1 MPRCSTLSAACA
13 VILAATLV
21 RADEPSATK
30 HQLAYRFEP
39 GQTLEY
45 ISEHTSTIFVQV
57 GDAADTVSHTVE
69 SGKRYEVVSVDE
81 TGRAVLRPMIHYAL
95 LTADHQGQRVEWDSR
110 SGEEAPEEFKGI
122 DTTLN
127 VALGTIEVTPSGVI
141 KVVSLR
147 GGAADA
153 SQLQEDHFDLFPTL
167 PEEPIAV
174 GESWKEN
181 FEVQILA
188 NQNLKKTVSMQRL
201 LTLKS
206 VEDGRAVI
214 DVRTLIL
221 SPIRDP
227 IEEGQLIQR
236 TPSGTITLDIESGR
250 LLSREM
256 KIDKRVVG
264 FQGPQTSLQVVGTRN
279 ESLAAEERAA
289 DRRESAQV
297 Q

>member
-1 MPRCSTLSAACA
+1 MLRGLTLSAACVVMLA
-13 VILAATLV
+13 VPAV
-21 RADEPSATK
+21 PADEPAATTY
-30 HQLAYRFEP
+30 QLAYRFEP

-45 ISEHTSTIFVQV
+45 VSEHASTIFVQV
-57 GDAADTVSHTVE
+57 GDVADTVRHTVE
-69 SGKRYEVVSVDE
+69 SGKRYDVASVDE
-81 TGRAVLRPMIHYAL
+81 SGKAVLQPQIHYVR
-95 LTADHQGQRVEWDSR
+95 LTAEHQGQHIEWDSR
-110 SGEEAPEEFKGI
+110 SGEDAPAEFEGIEETI
-122 DTTLN
+122 N
-127 VALGTIEVTPSGVI
+127 VSLGSVEVTPAGGI
-141 KVVSLR
+141 TVVSVR
-147 GGAADA
+147 GAPAGH

-174 GESWKEN
+174 GDSWKEN

-188 NQNLKKTVSMQRL
+188 NQNLKKTISMQRL

-206 VEDGRAVI
+206 VENGRAVI

-279 ESLAAEERAA
+279 ESLAAEERAV